1 MNERRPKGTGNI
13 APRGEGVWRL
23 RYNAPQNE
31 NGERGKAITETVK
44 GTKREA
50 ERVLRERLAAVENGA
65 YVPKDKESV
74 LEFMERW
81 LKDYAAVNVS
91 PKTLQGYRGFLRYI
105 GPSIGHVA
113 LQGLTARHIQ
123 TMYAGMLDR
132 GLSNSTVSQLHRIFK
147 KALDDAV
154 KWGLLVLNP
163 VHRTSPPKQRRP
175 QLEMWDIYTVHEF
188 LDVAASSRF
197 SDFYFLAVLTGL
209 RRSELAGLRW
219 ENIDLAR
226 ARLSVAETLQR
237 LTGLGLVTGQPKTD
251 RSRRTVALAPSA
263 LKLLR
268 NIQGRQLEQRL
279 EYGQLWQNT
288 GYVFTQE
295 TGAPVDP
302 DMVSKD
308 FPRLIRKAG
317 LPHLT
322 FRGLRHAHASLALS
336 AGINLKI
343 VSERLGHAGV
353 EITADIYSHVLPG
366 MDAAAA
372 LAVEEVLQLQG
383 DD

>member
-1 MNERRPKGTGNI
+1 MNGSIRQRSAGSWQIRYDRPRDADG
-13 APRGEGVWRL
+13 R
-23 RYNAPQNE
+23 
-31 NGERGKAITETVK
+31 RGKGIVETFK
-44 GTKREA
+44 GTKKEA
-50 ERVLRERLAAVENGA
+50 QRILRERLAAIENGA
-65 YVPKDKESV
+65 YVPKDKETV

-81 LKDYAAVNVS
+81 LGTYAAVNVS

-105 GPSIGHVA
+105 SPAIGHVA

-123 TMYAGMLDR
+123 SMYAGMLGR

-147 KALDDAV
+147 KALADAV
-154 KWGLLVLNP
+154 KWELLILNP
-163 VHRTSPPKQRRP
+163 VHRTTPPKQKRP
-175 QLEMWDIYTVHEF
+175 QLEMRDIDTVHEF
-188 LDVAASSRF
+188 LDVVASSRF
-197 SDFYFLAVLTGL
+197 ADFYRMAVLTGM

-219 ENIDLAR
+219 ENVDLAR

-263 LKLLR
+263 IKLLR

-279 EYGQLWQNT
+279 EYGQLWQDT

-308 FPRLIRKAG
+308 FPCLIRQAG

-322 FRGLRHAHASLALS
+322 FRGLRHAHATLALS

-343 VSERLGHAGV
+343 VSERLGHAGI
-353 EITADIYSHVLPG
+353 EMTADIYSHVLP
-366 MDAAAA
+366 AAA
-372 LAVEEVLQLQG
+372 LAVEEVLQLHG